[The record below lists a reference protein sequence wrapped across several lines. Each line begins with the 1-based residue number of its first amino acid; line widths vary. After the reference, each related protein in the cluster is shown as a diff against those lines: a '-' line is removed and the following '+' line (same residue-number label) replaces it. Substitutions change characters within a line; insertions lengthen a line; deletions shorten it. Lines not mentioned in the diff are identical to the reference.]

1 MVLTGTEI
9 KSARDGR
16 VNLKDAYG
24 LVKAGE
30 VWLLNCHI
38 SPYSHGNYANH
49 EPLRT
54 RKLLLKR
61 SEINRLI
68 GRTTE
73 KGLTLVPLRLYLKA
87 GRLKCELALA
97 KGRKVHDKREVA
109 RQKSIDKETK
119 QALARGDNRLRSSR
133 KWLKICQSTP
143 NRCCGPVCSLRT
155 LNASSISTQ
164 HQFGRNP
171 TRSLSNLKAE
181 QTFAAP
187 GKLFRSPR
195 NQVCSKFIP
204 SCSAARCGNTR

>member
-1 MVLTGTEI
+1 VSNDISVNRQAFHNYEILERFEAGMVLTGTEI

-16 VNLKDAYG
+16 VNLKDSYG

-49 EPLRT
+49 DPLRT

-61 SEINRLI
+61 SEINGLI

-97 KGRKVHDKREVA
+97 KGRKVHDKREVS
-109 RQKSIDKETK
+109 RQKTIDKETR
-119 QALARGDNRLRSSR
+119 QV
-133 KWLKICQSTP
+133 LKE
-143 NRCCGPVCSLRT
+143 R
-155 LNASSISTQ
+155 A
-164 HQFGRNP
+164 
-171 TRSLSNLKAE
+171 
-181 QTFAAP
+181 
-187 GKLFRSPR
+187 
-195 NQVCSKFIP
+195 
-204 SCSAARCGNTR
+204 

>member
-1 MVLTGTEI
+1 VSNDISVNRQAFHNYDIIEKFEAGMVLTGTEI

-24 LVKAGE
+24 IVKTGE

-73 KGLTLVPLRLYLKA
+73 KGLTLVPLRLYLKN

-97 KGRKVHDKREVA
+97 KGRKVYDKREVS
-109 RQKSIDKETK
+109 RQKTIDKETK
-119 QALARGDNRLRSSR
+119 QALRER
-133 KWLKICQSTP
+133 Q
-143 NRCCGPVCSLRT
+143 
-155 LNASSISTQ
+155 
-164 HQFGRNP
+164 
-171 TRSLSNLKAE
+171 
-181 QTFAAP
+181 
-187 GKLFRSPR
+187 
-195 NQVCSKFIP
+195 
-204 SCSAARCGNTR
+204 

>member
-1 MVLTGTEI
+1 MSNDISVNRQAFHNYDIIEKFEAGMVLTGTEI

-30 VWLLNCHI
+30 IWLLNCHI

-49 EPLRT
+49 DPLRT

-73 KGLTLVPLRLYLKA
+73 KGLTLVPLRLYLRN

-97 KGRKVHDKREVA
+97 KGRKVHDKREVS
-109 RQKSIDKETK
+109 RQKTIDKETR
-119 QALARGDNRLRSSR
+119 QV
-133 KWLKICQSTP
+133 LKE
-143 NRCCGPVCSLRT
+143 R
-155 LNASSISTQ
+155 A
-164 HQFGRNP
+164 
-171 TRSLSNLKAE
+171 
-181 QTFAAP
+181 
-187 GKLFRSPR
+187 
-195 NQVCSKFIP
+195 
-204 SCSAARCGNTR
+204 